1 MKVIPDP
8 IGPGQESVWSY
19 PRPPV
24 AEPSQRRLK
33 IVHRGVIIADTR
45 KGIRTPEPA
54 IPPTSYFPPADI
66 APSVLQP
73 SRRRCF
79 CEWKGDAIHF
89 DVVVRGETLRD
100 VAWSYPDPNPAFR
113 SLRDHV
119 AFYAWPFDGGFVY
132 GQSATLQLEIFG
144 RTTAAVTARN
154 DQGNL
159 QEGGLDSCIE
169 LTQVV
174 RCLSHHNTYQVRPNR
189 LNLNLRR
196 KHDGRTSSW
205 PTRQTCLADRRNPL
219 QGYRP

>member
-79 CEWKGDAIHF
+79 CEWKGRRDPLRCRRAAKRCAMWPGAIPI
-89 DVVVRGETLRD
+89 RTRP
-100 VAWSYPDPNPAFR
+100 SDPCAIT
-113 SLRDHV
+113 
-119 AFYAWPFDGGFVY
+119 WPFTRGL
-132 GQSATLQLEIFG
+132 S
-144 RTTAAVTARN
+144 TAALSMARAR
-154 DQGNL
+154 
-159 QEGGLDSCIE
+159 
-169 LTQVV
+169 
-174 RCLSHHNTYQVRPNR
+174 RCNWKFLAGRPQR
-189 LNLNLRR
+189 LRPETTKAICRR
-196 KHDGRTSSW
+196 
-205 PTRQTCLADRRNPL
+205 ADWTVASN
-219 QGYRP
+219 